1 MTYYNTGYI
10 QVEEK
15 DVKALIVAINAT
27 EIFGFGSEL
36 DVTDFY
42 KHAGM
47 AVYDLNEVAGDIEV
61 GLQEVKKLLNTV
73 GIEVDFEITFSG
85 DSNGKYI
92 VNDDGE
98 FEVLSPEDAV
108 IKDAYT
114 DDLIKELQK
123 RGYSVTKAGDKN
135 ETENNGNLS

>member
-27 EIFGFGSEL
+27 EIFGFDL
-36 DVTDFY
+36 YVTDFY
-42 KHAGM
+42 KHDGM
-47 AVYDLNEVAGDIEV
+47 AVYDLEVTGDIEDE
-61 GLQEVKKLLNTV
+61 LQEVKKLLNTV

-85 DSNGKYI
+85 DYDGKYI
-92 VNDDGE
+92 VNDDGN
-98 FEVLSPEDAV
+98 FEVLSSENAAIRDTN
-108 IKDAYT
+108 T

-135 ETENNGNLS
+135 GTENNGNLS

>member
-10 QVEEK
+10 QVKEE
-15 DVKALIVAINAT
+15 DIKALIVAINAT
-27 EIFGFGSEL
+27 EIFGFDL
-36 DVTDFY
+36 DVTVFY
-42 KHAGM
+42 KHCGM
-47 AVYDLNEVAGDIEV
+47 AVYDLCEITGDIEDN
-61 GLQEVKKLLNTV
+61 LQEVKKLLNTV

-98 FEVLSPEDAV
+98 FEVLSPEDSV

-123 RGYSVTKAGDKN
+123 RGYSVTKTGDKN
-135 ETENNGNLS
+135 GTENNGNLS

>member
-1 MTYYNTGYI
+1 MTCYNTGYI
-10 QVEEK
+10 QVKEE

-27 EIFGFGSEL
+27 EIFGLEL
-36 DVTDFY
+36 DVADFY
-42 KHAGM
+42 KHCGM
-47 AVYDLNEVAGDIEV
+47 AVYDLCEITGDIEYN
-61 GLQEVKKLLNTV
+61 LQEVKKLLNTV

-85 DSNGKYI
+85 DYNGKYI

-98 FEVLSPEDAV
+98 FEVLSPEDAA
-108 IKDAYT
+108 IRDTNT

-135 ETENNGNLS
+135 GTENNGNLS

>member
-15 DVKALIVAINAT
+15 DVKAVAINAT
-27 EIFGFGSEL
+27 EIFGFDL

-42 KHAGM
+42 KHDGM
-47 AVYDLNEVAGDIEV
+47 AVYDLEVTGDIEDE
-61 GLQEVKKLLNTV
+61 LQEVKKLLNTV

-85 DSNGKYI
+85 DYDGKYI
-92 VNDDGE
+92 VNDDGN
-98 FEVLSPEDAV
+98 FEVLSSEDAA
-108 IKDAYT
+108 IRDTNT

-135 ETENNGNLS
+135 GTENNGNLS

>member
-10 QVEEK
+10 QVKEE

-27 EIFGFGSEL
+27 KIFGFNL

-42 KHAGM
+42 KHCGM
-47 AVYDLNEVAGDIEV
+47 AVYDLCEITGDIKDN
-61 GLQEVKKLLNTV
+61 LQEVKKLLNTV

-85 DSNGKYI
+85 DPNGKYI
-92 VNDDGE
+92 VNDDGD
-98 FEVLSPEDAV
+98 FEILSPEDAAIRYV
-108 IKDAYT
+108 NT

-135 ETENNGNLS
+135 GTENNGNLS

>member
-42 KHAGM
+42 KRAGM
-47 AVYDLNEVAGDIEV
+47 AVYDLNEVTGDIEV
-61 GLQEVKKLLNTV
+61 GLQEVKELLNTV

-108 IKDAYT
+108 IKNAYT
-114 DDLIKELQK
+114 DVLIKELQK

-135 ETENNGNLS
+135 GTENNGNLS

>member
-27 EIFGFGSEL
+27 EIFGFDL

-42 KHAGM
+42 KHDGM
-47 AVYDLNEVAGDIEV
+47 AVYDLEVTGDIEDE
-61 GLQEVKKLLNTV
+61 LQEVKKLLNTV

-85 DSNGKYI
+85 DYDGKYI
-92 VNDDGE
+92 VNDDGN
-98 FEVLSPEDAV
+98 FEVLSPEDAA
-108 IKDAYT
+108 IRYTNT

-135 ETENNGNLS
+135 GTENNGNLS

>member
-27 EIFGFGSEL
+27 KIFEFDL

-47 AVYDLNEVAGDIEV
+47 AVYDLEVTGDIEDE
-61 GLQEVKKLLNTV
+61 LQEVKKLLNTV

-85 DSNGKYI
+85 DYDGKYI
-92 VNDDGE
+92 VNDDGD
-98 FEVLSPEDAV
+98 FEVLSSENAV
-108 IKDAYT
+108 IRDTNT

-135 ETENNGNLS
+135 GTENNGNLS

>member
-15 DVKALIVAINAT
+15 DMKALIVAINAT
-27 EIFGFGSEL
+27 EIFGFESEL

-47 AVYDLNEVAGDIEV
+47 AVYDLNEVTGDIEY
-61 GLQEVKKLLNTV
+61 GLREVKKLLNTV
-73 GIEVDFEITFSG
+73 GIEVDFKITFSG

-92 VNDDGE
+92 VNDDGD
-98 FEVLSPEDAV
+98 FEVLSPEDVV

-135 ETENNGNLS
+135 GTENNENLS

>member
-27 EIFGFGSEL
+27 EIFGFDL
-36 DVTDFY
+36 YVTDFY
-42 KHAGM
+42 KHDGM
-47 AVYDLNEVAGDIEV
+47 AVYDLEVTGDIEDE
-61 GLQEVKKLLNTV
+61 LQEVKKLLNTI

-85 DSNGKYI
+85 DYDGKYI
-92 VNDDGE
+92 VNDDGN
-98 FEVLSPEDAV
+98 FEVLSSEDAA
-108 IKDAYT
+108 IRDTNT

-135 ETENNGNLS
+135 GTENNGNLS

>member
-27 EIFGFGSEL
+27 EIFGFDL
-36 DVTDFY
+36 YVTDFY
-42 KHAGM
+42 KHDGM
-47 AVYDLNEVAGDIEV
+47 AVYDLEVTGDIEDE
-61 GLQEVKKLLNTV
+61 LQEVKKLLNTI

-85 DSNGKYI
+85 DFDGKYI
-92 VNDDGE
+92 VNDDGN
-98 FEVLSPEDAV
+98 FEVLSSEDAA
-108 IKDAYT
+108 IRDTNT

-123 RGYSVTKAGDKN
+123 RGYSVAKAGDKN
-135 ETENNGNLS
+135 GTENNGNLS

>member
-27 EIFGFGSEL
+27 EIFGFDL

-42 KHAGM
+42 KHDGM
-47 AVYDLNEVAGDIEV
+47 AVYDLEVTGDIEDE
-61 GLQEVKKLLNTV
+61 LQEVKKLLNTV

-85 DSNGKYI
+85 DYDGKYI
-92 VNDDGE
+92 VNDDGN
-98 FEVLSPEDAV
+98 FEVLSLEDAA
-108 IKDAYT
+108 IRDTNT

-135 ETENNGNLS
+135 GTENNGNLS

>member
-27 EIFGFGSEL
+27 EIFGFDL
-36 DVTDFY
+36 YVTDFY
-42 KHAGM
+42 KHDGM
-47 AVYDLNEVAGDIEV
+47 AVYDLEVTGDIENE
-61 GLQEVKKLLNTV
+61 LQEVKKLLNTI

-85 DSNGKYI
+85 DFDGKYI
-92 VNDDGE
+92 VNDDGN
-98 FEVLSPEDAV
+98 FEVLSSEDAA
-108 IKDAYT
+108 IRDTNT

-135 ETENNGNLS
+135 GTENNGNLS

>member
-1 MTYYNTGYI
+1 MTYYNAGYI

-27 EIFGFGSEL
+27 EIFGFDL

-42 KHAGM
+42 KHDGM
-47 AVYDLNEVAGDIEV
+47 AVYDLEVTGDIEDE
-61 GLQEVKKLLNTV
+61 LQEVKKLLNTV

-85 DSNGKYI
+85 DYDGKYI
-92 VNDDGE
+92 VNDDGD
-98 FEVLSPEDAV
+98 FEVLSSENAV
-108 IKDAYT
+108 IRDTNT

-135 ETENNGNLS
+135 GTENNGNLS

>member
-27 EIFGFGSEL
+27 EIFGFDL

-42 KHAGM
+42 KHCGM
-47 AVYDLNEVAGDIEV
+47 AAYDLCEVTGDIEDN
-61 GLQEVKKLLNTV
+61 LQEVKNLLNTV

-92 VNDDGE
+92 VNDDGD
-98 FEVLSPEDAV
+98 FEILSMEDAA
-108 IKDAYT
+108 IRDADT
-114 DDLIKELQK
+114 DDLIKELRV

-135 ETENNGNLS
+135 GTENNGNLS

>member
-27 EIFGFGSEL
+27 EIFGFDL

-47 AVYDLNEVAGDIEV
+47 AVYDLEVTGDIEDE
-61 GLQEVKKLLNTV
+61 LQEVKKLLNTV

-85 DSNGKYI
+85 DYDGKYI
-92 VNDDGE
+92 VNDDGD
-98 FEVLSPEDAV
+98 FEVLSSENAV
-108 IKDAYT
+108 IRDTNT

-135 ETENNGNLS
+135 GTENNGNLS

>member
-27 EIFGFGSEL
+27 EIFGFDL
-36 DVTDFY
+36 NVTDFY

-47 AVYDLNEVAGDIEV
+47 AVYGLCEVTGDIEDK
-61 GLQEVKKLLNTV
+61 LQEVKKLLNTV
-73 GIEVDFEITFSG
+73 GIKVDFEITFSG
-85 DSNGKYI
+85 DSNGIYI
-92 VNDDGE
+92 VNDDGY
-98 FEVLSPEDAV
+98 FEILSPEDAA
-108 IKDAYT
+108 IRDTNT

-135 ETENNGNLS
+135 GTENNGNLS

>member
-27 EIFGFGSEL
+27 EIFGFDL

-42 KHAGM
+42 KHDGM
-47 AVYDLNEVAGDIEV
+47 AAYDLEVTGDIEDE
-61 GLQEVKKLLNTV
+61 LQEVKKLLNTV

-85 DSNGKYI
+85 DYDGKYI
-92 VNDDGE
+92 VNDDGN
-98 FEVLSPEDAV
+98 FEVLSSEDAA
-108 IKDAYT
+108 IRDTNT
-114 DDLIKELQK
+114 DDLVKELQK

-135 ETENNGNLS
+135 GTENNGNLS

>member
-10 QVEEK
+10 RVKEE

-27 EIFGFGSEL
+27 EIFGFDL

-42 KHAGM
+42 KHCGM
-47 AVYDLNEVAGDIEV
+47 AVYDLCEVTGDIEDN
-61 GLQEVKKLLNTV
+61 LQEVKKLLNTV

-85 DSNGKYI
+85 DSDGKYI
-92 VNDDGE
+92 VNDDGD
-98 FEVLSPEDAV
+98 FEILSMEDTV
-108 IKDAYT
+108 IRDADT

-123 RGYSVTKAGDKN
+123 RGYSVTKEGDKN
-135 ETENNGNLS
+135 GTENNGNLS

>member
-10 QVEEK
+10 QVKEE
-15 DVKALIVAINAT
+15 DVQALIVAINAT
-27 EIFGFGSEL
+27 EIFGFDL

-42 KHAGM
+42 KHCGM
-47 AVYDLNEVAGDIEV
+47 AVYDLCEITGDIEDN
-61 GLQEVKKLLNTV
+61 LQEVKKLLNTV

-98 FEVLSPEDAV
+98 FEVLSLEDSV

-123 RGYSVTKAGDKN
+123 RGYSVTKTGDKN
-135 ETENNGNLS
+135 GTENNGNLS

>member
-27 EIFGFGSEL
+27 EIFGFDL

-42 KHAGM
+42 KHDGM
-47 AVYDLNEVAGDIEV
+47 AVYDLEVTGDIEDE
-61 GLQEVKKLLNTV
+61 LQEVKKLLNTI

-85 DSNGKYI
+85 DYDGKYI
-92 VNDDGE
+92 VNDDGN
-98 FEVLSPEDAV
+98 FEVLSSEDAA
-108 IKDAYT
+108 IRDTNT

-135 ETENNGNLS
+135 GTENNGNLS

>member
-10 QVEEK
+10 QVKEE

-27 EIFGFGSEL
+27 EIFGFDL

-42 KHAGM
+42 KHCGM
-47 AVYDLNEVAGDIEV
+47 AVYDLCEITGDIEDN
-61 GLQEVKKLLNTV
+61 LQEVKKLLNTV

-98 FEVLSPEDAV
+98 FEVLSLEDSV

-123 RGYSVTKAGDKN
+123 RGYSVTKAGGKN
-135 ETENNGNLS
+135 RTENNGNLS

>member
-1 MTYYNTGYI
+1 MTYYNTGYT

-27 EIFGFGSEL
+27 EIFGFDL

-42 KHAGM
+42 KHDGM
-47 AVYDLNEVAGDIEV
+47 AVYDLEVTGDIEDE
-61 GLQEVKKLLNTV
+61 LQEVKKLLNTV

-85 DSNGKYI
+85 DYDGKYI
-92 VNDDGE
+92 VNDDGN
-98 FEVLSPEDAV
+98 FEVLSSEDAA
-108 IKDAYT
+108 IRDTNT

-135 ETENNGNLS
+135 GTENNGNLS

>member
-1 MTYYNTGYI
+1 MTYYNIGYI

-27 EIFGFGSEL
+27 EIFGFDL

-47 AVYDLNEVAGDIEV
+47 AVYDLEVTGDIEDE
-61 GLQEVKKLLNTV
+61 LQEVKKLLNTV

-85 DSNGKYI
+85 DYDGKI
-92 VNDDGE
+92 
-98 FEVLSPEDAV
+98 
-108 IKDAYT
+108 
-114 DDLIKELQK
+114 
-123 RGYSVTKAGDKN
+123 YSQ
-135 ETENNGNLS
+135 

>member
-27 EIFGFGSEL
+27 EIFGFDL
-36 DVTDFY
+36 NVTDFY
-42 KHAGM
+42 KHCGM
-47 AVYDLNEVAGDIEV
+47 AVYDLCEVTGDIEDN
-61 GLQEVKKLLNTV
+61 LQEVKKLLNTV
-73 GIEVDFEITFSG
+73 GIEVNFEITFSG
-85 DSNGKYI
+85 DSDGKYI
-92 VNDDGE
+92 VNDDGY
-98 FEVLSPEDAV
+98 FEILSMEDAA
-108 IKDAYT
+108 IRDTNT

-135 ETENNGNLS
+135 GTENNGNLS

>member
-1 MTYYNTGYI
+1 MIYYNTGYI
-10 QVEEK
+10 QVKEE

-27 EIFGFGSEL
+27 EIFGFDL

-42 KHAGM
+42 KHCGM
-47 AVYDLNEVAGDIEV
+47 AVYDLCEITGDIEDN
-61 GLQEVKKLLNTV
+61 LQEVKKLLNTV

-98 FEVLSPEDAV
+98 FEVLSLEDSV
-108 IKDAYT
+108 IRDAYT

-123 RGYSVTKAGDKN
+123 RGYSVTKAGGKN
-135 ETENNGNLS
+135 GTENNGNLS

>member
-10 QVEEK
+10 QVAEK

-27 EIFGFGSEL
+27 EIFGFDL

-42 KHAGM
+42 KHDGM
-47 AVYDLNEVAGDIEV
+47 AVYDLEVTGDIEDE
-61 GLQEVKKLLNTV
+61 LQEVKKLLNTV

-85 DSNGKYI
+85 DYDGKYI
-92 VNDDGE
+92 VNDDGN
-98 FEVLSPEDAV
+98 FEVLSLEDAA
-108 IKDAYT
+108 IRDTNT

-135 ETENNGNLS
+135 GTENNGNLS